1 MGVYRKANGSV
12 KTSEWTEGRRFG
24 QWLALTP
31 EMKQEYDEYCLKL
44 EENNKKGGVNV
55 GELDSSMESQKSSK
69 TQKTVKV
76 AAKDLLRA

>member
-1 MGVYRKANGSV
+1 
-12 KTSEWTEGRRFG
+12 
-24 QWLALTP
+24 
-31 EMKQEYDEYCLKL
+31 MKQEYDEYCLKL

-55 GELDSSMESQKSSK
+55 GDLDSSMESQKSCK